1 MSIGVDRPGA
11 FAEYLALPAVNVWP
25 ADERIPLDTL
35 AIFDPLGNAVHTA
48 LSFDLVGEDVLITG
62 AGPIGCLAAAV
73 VRHAGARHVVITDVN
88 PTRLSIAEKMGVSL
102 AVDVRTSDLAE
113 AMAALGMNEG
123 FDVGL
128 EMSGNKDAL
137 RSMIAAMAHGGRI
150 GLLGFLEGETP
161 VELERVIFGGLT
173 LKGIYGREMFETWY
187 KMTAM
192 VQSGLDVT
200 PVITHHFPVA
210 EYEEALRDRAL
221 RPLRQGHPG
230 VAGRARR
237 AKPATTPA
245 WRRVVITDVVRER
258 LLRELQDTRDQG
270 LFKVEHPIAGP
281 QGAWVQLADG
291 RRVLNMCANNYLNL
305 SSHPDVVAAAGAA
318 LEQWGYGMSSVRF
331 ICGTQTVHKRLEET
345 IASFLGMEAAILYS
359 SCFDANGGLFET
371 LLGPED
377 AIISDALNHASIIDG
392 DPPLQG
398 AALPLPQLRHG
409 GPRGEAQ
416 GGASARAPS

>member
-1 MSIGVDRPGA
+1 MESMLALVKNRRGPGLALESVPVPSAGPGEVVIRVLKTAICGTDVHIYDWDEWAQRTLSVPLVAGHEFVGRIVELGDGVRGLEVGELVTGEGHIVCGHCRNCRAGRRHLCAHSVSIGATAPGA

-62 AGPIGCLAAAV
+62 AGPVGCLAAAV

-102 AVDVRTSDLAE
+102 TVDVRTSSLTE
-113 AMAALGMNEG
+113 ATTALGMQEG

-210 EYEEALRDRAL
+210 EYEEAFAIACSGHSGKVILEWPGAL
-221 RPLRQGHPG
+221 GSEGRKQRQPG
-230 VAGRARR
+230 
-237 AKPATTPA
+237 
-245 WRRVVITDVVRER
+245 
-258 LLRELQDTRDQG
+258 
-270 LFKVEHPIAGP
+270 
-281 QGAWVQLADG
+281 
-291 RRVLNMCANNYLNL
+291 
-305 SSHPDVVAAAGAA
+305 
-318 LEQWGYGMSSVRF
+318 
-331 ICGTQTVHKRLEET
+331 
-345 IASFLGMEAAILYS
+345 
-359 SCFDANGGLFET
+359 
-371 LLGPED
+371 
-377 AIISDALNHASIIDG
+377 
-392 DPPLQG
+392 
-398 AALPLPQLRHG
+398 
-409 GPRGEAQ
+409 GE
-416 GGASARAPS
+416 P